1 MKKYQWNSP
10 RIKKKATL
18 LNNLMLLFGAIAI
31 ACLYLLP
38 EDMKVYNLIPLTVAM
53 IMLVLSWRLQAR
65 DKQLRKTK

>member
-1 MKKYQWNSP
+1 MKKYQWNST
-10 RIKKKATL
+10 RLKKKATL
-18 LNNLMLLFGAIAI
+18 FNNLMLLFGAIAI

-38 EDMKVYNLIPLTVAM
+38 EGMKVYNLIPLTVAM